1 MKFQCV
7 LLGFAL
13 LFLSG
18 CSTIRST
25 PNSQDNSPS
34 QPLEQI
40 TEPIITNEWAV
51 RLATGVDPDQL
62 ALEYGA
68 ENLGQIGTLQ
78 DTYLFRRACKIL
90 NEDGLDPMA
99 NDERVLW
106 LERQIPR
113 QQNKRNGDQNEQP
126 ADACN

>member
-13 LFLSG
+13 LFFSG
-18 CSTIRST
+18 CSTTQST
-25 PNSQDNSPS
+25 SDSQDNTPS
-34 QPLEQI
+34 QPPDHK

-51 RLATGVDPDQL
+51 RLVTGIDPDQL

-78 DTYLFRRACKIL
+78 DTYLLRRPCKIL
-90 NEDGLDPMA
+90 NEDGLDPLA
-99 NDERVLW
+99 KDKRVLW
-106 LERQIPR
+106 LEQQVAR
-113 QQNKRNGDQNEQP
+113 QQNKRFDDQNNQP
-126 ADACN
+126 ADPCN